1 MKNFTYKA
9 LAVATIAA
17 CGSSAHAGYGASAA
31 PKYAVEGVAAT
42 TAVNLSPIY
51 YSMGVSRQTT
61 QPFTIIVRVPQGSA
75 QTLTCGAAPT
85 TGGSALNA
93 TTGVASGSAA
103 GAFTVTVKRA
113 SSTDCAYDVNV
124 TAPLAV
130 NDVINFAGVQLS
142 NHSLT
147 TAGDSELLNIALYDT
162 GESARVDNS
171 VDKQVTVA
179 TSGRAVSLTAAA
191 DTHTTA
197 DVNFNSG
204 NNPLFGFVSGTTG
217 TAGSQQDSANTTY
230 ANFTLAV
237 DGTNFVNAA
246 GSAVNAANLLS
257 NVVVTISGDFTGV
270 KTTFGGTGNSS
281 VATSV
286 GATSAVTG
294 TASSAVFS
302 ISGANMAATGNTNF
316 MVGLVTAQTVSLGTS
331 RTFGVS
337 AVVNPSLSGAAA
349 QSLSGNSSW
358 WTWKANAIQ
367 LQSAFFNNDTTNGNL
382 TRFFF
387 QNLGTAAN
395 YSAQCYGEAGVTP
408 TSGSAI
414 TGTLAAG
421 TTAINASDICTFST
435 GKRGSI
441 VFTINSASSKVK
453 GVYQQAING
462 AAAAYIPLERP
473 YGSSTAN

>member
-75 QTLTCGAAPT
+75 QTLTCGTAPT
-85 TGGSALNA
+85 TGGGALNA

-113 SSTDCAYDVNV
+113 SSTECAYDVNV
-124 TAPLAV
+124 TTTLAV

-179 TSGRAVSLTAAA
+179 TSGRAVSLTATA

-204 NNPLFGFVSGTTG
+204 NNPLFGFVAGGTG
-217 TAGSQQDSANTTY
+217 TSTTADLANTTY
-230 ANFTLAV
+230 ANFSLAI
-237 DGTNFVNAA
+237 DSTNFVNAA

-270 KTTFGGTGNSS
+270 KTTFGGTGNSA
-281 VATSV
+281 VTTSV

-294 TASSAVFS
+294 SASSAVFS
-302 ISGANMAATGNTNF
+302 ISGANMHPTATTTF
-316 MVGLVTAQTVSLGTS
+316 QVALVTAQTVSLGTS

-337 AVVNPSLSGAAA
+337 AVVNPSLNGAAA
-349 QSLSGNSSW
+349 QTLAGNASW

-395 YSAQCYGEAGVTP
+395 YSAQCYGETGVTP

-414 TGTLAAG
+414 SGTLAAG